1 MSAEDPAFTDLPA
14 LRDCRVAVVGLGLMG
29 GSLALALRGRCRRL
43 LGSDPDPAAREL
55 ALARN
60 AVDQVTADPAEI
72 VPQADLVVLA
82 APVRA
87 ILDLLK
93 AMAQMHP
100 QNRGTKRYPQIRGS
114 KRDPGQ
120 SMVLD
125 LGSTK
130 RAVVEAMQALP
141 QRFEP
146 LGGHPMCGREKGG
159 LAAADAGLFA
169 GRTFAFTALER
180 TSPGA
185 RRLAGELAQA
195 VGANAFWL
203 DPATH
208 DRWTAA
214 TSHLPYLAANAL
226 AAVTPYEAAPLAGSG
241 FSSTTRVAASPP
253 GMMLDVLL
261 TNRENVLVALARFQ
275 AQLARLESSLAQGDE
290 TALLELLRSGAAQRE
305 RIISTQ
311 AAGEERKE

>member
-1 MSAEDPAFTDLPA
+1 MNAADPVFTLSN
-14 LRDCRVAVVGLGLMG
+14 CRVAVLGLGLMG
-29 GSLALALRGRCRRL
+29 GSLALALRGRCRLL

-55 ALARN
+55 AHTRC
-60 AVDQVTADPAEI
+60 AVDVVAADPAEI
-72 VPQADLVVLA
+72 LPQADLVVLA

-87 ILDLLK
+87 ILGLLADLPRL
-93 AMAQMHP
+93 H
-100 QNRGTKRYPQIRGS
+100 
-114 KRDPGQ
+114 PGQ
-120 SMVLD
+120 AVVLD

-130 RAVVEAMQALP
+130 RAVVAAMQNLP
-141 QRFEP
+141 PRFDA

-159 LAAADAGLFA
+159 LAAADPGLFA

-185 RRLAGELAQA
+185 RRLADELALA
-195 VGANAFWL
+195 LGARALWL

-226 AAVTPYEAAPLAGSG
+226 AAVTPTAAAPLAGSG
-241 FSSTTRVAASPP
+241 FSSTTRVATTPP

-261 TNRENVLVALARFQ
+261 TNRENVLAGLAQLQ

-290 TALLELLRSGAAQRE
+290 AALRELLLAGAAQRE
-305 RIISTQ
+305 ILVPST
-311 AAGEERKE
+311 AAGDEHKA